1 MVVTIKQIEDGYTVP
16 TYKSPVY
23 EDNQICTSYIC
34 DVNFNYL
41 FIYFLNIHIQTSK
54 ETWIRGYVG
63 KLINWIMLINNQTY
77 WYLQITPDH
86 TYSWGP
92 KMVTTW
98 LAPVT

>member
-41 FIYFLNIHIQTSK
+41 FIYYLNILIQTSK
-54 ETWIRGYVG
+54 E
-63 KLINWIMLINNQTY
+63 
-77 WYLQITPDH
+77 
-86 TYSWGP
+86 S
-92 KMVTTW
+92 
-98 LAPVT
+98 